1 MSMSDDV
8 KIIQCEEAIRKML
21 EYIDE
26 ELHQHDHA
34 SMEKHLES
42 CRECYSRMEFEQ
54 RLKSMV
60 KDSGSEPAPPGLNK
74 RINKIIKDY

>member
-1 MSMSDDV
+1 MSNEV
-8 KIIQCEEAIRKML
+8 KAIECEAAIRQML

-26 ELHQHDHA
+26 ELQQHDHA

-54 RLKSMV
+54 RLKNMV
-60 KDSGSEPAPPGLNK
+60 KDSGS
-74 RINKIIKDY
+74 